1 MKTPH
6 AIFDLD
12 GTISDDRWRRD
23 KVRWDEEDPDRRY
36 SGYHRY
42 LGDDKPINLDLVQKE
57 FDRDRVIIFCTA
69 RPDYCRKH
77 TEEWIKKHIP
87 DIPFQLFMRGKDNH
101 QPSTEL
107 KLAKFKSWAKRIDI
121 AIAYEDRADVAEV
134 LIAEGFNVVL
144 VDTCGPGPDENGNP
158 TGPAEI
164 LRSMAATC
172 EERQGMYGEVW
183 RTVPLLVRDLF
194 PEGVP
199 EWLLTDP
206 RWHLF
211 ELLLVKIARCAHSEL
226 RHQDSIHDAGVFS
239 ALIENVIKEGE
250 MK

>member
-12 GTISDDRWRRD
+12 GTISDDRWRRH
-23 KVRWDEEDPDRRY
+23 KVRWDKENPDARY
-36 SGYHRY
+36 LAYHRA
-42 LGDDKPINLDLVQKE
+42 GPDDEPINLHLVREE
-57 FDRDRVIIFCTA
+57 FEKDRVIIFLTA
-69 RPDYCRKH
+69 RPQWCWAT
-77 TEEWIKKHIP
+77 TEAWLKKHLP
-87 DIPFQLFMRGKDNH
+87 DIPFQLFMRGENDH
-101 QPSTEL
+101 RPSTEL
-107 KLAKFKSWAKRIDI
+107 KLAKFKSWAKRVDI
-121 AIAYEDRADVAEV
+121 AIAYEDREDVAEV
-134 LIAEGFNVVL
+134 LRAEGFNVEL
-144 VDTCGPGPDENGNP
+144 VTTCGPGPDENGNP
-158 TGPAEI
+158 TGPADI

-194 PEGVP
+194 PDGVP
-199 EWLLTDP
+199 AWLLTDP

-239 ALIENVIKEGE
+239 ALIENVIQE
-250 MK
+250 MDNE